1 MLLLLGLDSDS
12 RCSNLKCESPRPS
25 WWDKFQEELQQRIV
39 AEREQEEIRRAKEA
53 RDAHDIA
60 VLREQVGRMC
70 SRYTRIVVERKLK
83 PLLACCA
90 SLDSWKH
97 PMRWPQQRQRKRI
110 NRVSWFMKPGKN

>member
-12 RCSNLKCESPRPS
+12 RCGNLKCVSPRPS
-25 WWDKFQEELQQRIV
+25 WWAIFGPIFQEELQQRIV

-70 SRYTRIVVERKLK
+70 SRYTRIVAEEVEA
-83 PLLACCA
+83 PACLLCIA
-90 SLDSWKH
+90 
-97 PMRWPQQRQRKRI
+97 
-110 NRVSWFMKPGKN
+110 